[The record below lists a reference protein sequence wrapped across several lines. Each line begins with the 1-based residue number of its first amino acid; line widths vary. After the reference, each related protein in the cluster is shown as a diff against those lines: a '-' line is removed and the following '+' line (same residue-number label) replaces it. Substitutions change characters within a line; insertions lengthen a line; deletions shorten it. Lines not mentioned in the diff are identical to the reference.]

1 VVVGTI
7 EIDEPLGEVNVPS
20 DLDLAREIVASNR
33 DKPTSN

>member
-1 VVVGTI
+1 
-7 EIDEPLGEVNVPS
+7 VNVPA